1 MVVDKPA
8 KLKPLP
14 TPTDKLREA
23 RRQTIGPDADAVKHA
38 LHNPNGVALLAVL
51 RARFPGEF
59 HVDPTQHGFNAGQ
72 RSVWVWLEEM
82 IDFKV
87 E

>member
-1 MVVDKPA
+1 MA
-8 KLKPLP
+8 KQPELKPLL

-23 RRQTIGPDADAVKHA
+23 RRLTVGPDADVVKHA
-38 LHNPNGVALLAVL
+38 LLNPNGVALLDVL
-51 RARFPGEF
+51 RARFRGEF
-59 HVDPTQHGFNAGQ
+59 HVDPSQHGFNAGQ

-82 IDFKV
+82 VDFKV

>member
-1 MVVDKPA
+1 MEKQPE
-8 KLKPLP
+8 LKPPP

-23 RRQTIGPDADAVKHA
+23 RRKTVGPDADVVKHA
-38 LHNPNGVALLAVL
+38 LTNPNGVALLAVL
-51 RARFPGEF
+51 RARFRGEF
-59 HVDPTQHGFNAGQ
+59 HVDPSQHGFNAGQ

-82 IDFKV
+82 VDFKV